1 MFNDIELAMQSLQLG
16 YNRYRVH
23 FIKTITFNQNVSTI
37 FEKVSK
43 PVFISQFAFVLLFV
57 EFLFFHIFRE
67 IVSNLTWIIENDT
80 KMNCILM
87 LVHHIPR
94 DMFVDLDETKSVD
107 TSKVC

>member
-1 MFNDIELAMQSLQLG
+1 MFNDTELAMQSLQLG

-23 FIKTITFNQNVSTI
+23 FIKTITFDQNVSTI
-37 FEKVSK
+37 FEKISK

-57 EFLFFHIFRE
+57 EFFLIFRE

-94 DMFVDLDETKSVD
+94 DMFVDLDEIKSVD

>member
-1 MFNDIELAMQSLQLG
+1 
-16 YNRYRVH
+16 
-23 FIKTITFNQNVSTI
+23 
-37 FEKVSK
+37 
-43 PVFISQFAFVLLFV
+43 LLLSY
-57 EFLFFHIFRE
+57 FLLNFHIFRE

-94 DMFVDLDETKSVD
+94 DMFVDLDEIKYVD